1 MQKIIRERK
10 PQATTLESLRKQWD
24 TIQQEREMYS
34 EMRQKNQSKNILA
47 NVEAMELSLD
57 SKEQDVLR
65 LMKEG
70 LSKMFNSISQSSD
83 ENLKNMIEDLL
94 YPVKTEILKVDTR
107 LLQLLK
113 VSVTAPVKAKS
124 FVGVPSGN
132 FHVQQNMERT
142 FAAIEKGGR

>member
-10 PQATTLESLRKQWD
+10 PQAPTLEALRKQWD
-24 TIQQEREMYS
+24 SIQQEREMYS
-34 EMRQKNQSKNILA
+34 EMRQKTKSKDILT
-47 NVEAMELSLD
+47 NVEAMESSLD

-65 LMKEG
+65 LMKES
-70 LSKMFNSISQSSD
+70 LSKMFDSISKSSD
-83 ENLKNMIEDLL
+83 ENLKKLIEDLL

-113 VSVTAPVKAKS
+113 VSVTAPVKSKS
-124 FVGVPSGN
+124 FVGVPSGS

-142 FAAIEKGGR
+142 LAAIEKGGR